1 MFPMLLAMSLP
12 HLFSPVEVATKLAIS
27 LGIGTLVGLE
37 REWAQKDV
45 GVRTFAITSMG
56 GMLAGLLGR
65 EFSVAIVIGV
75 FLLVI
80 FINLRVL
87 LVNRSLE
94 ITTSA
99 ALIAVA
105 LLGILT
111 GEGHTFTPI
120 ASAIIITMLL
130 AWKTELTRFAGGLT
144 PQEIRSAVLLGLLG
158 LVIYPL
164 LPNYFIDKWHLL
176 NPRQAWIAVIVL
188 AGMGFVNYVF
198 LRVYSSQGLYY
209 AAALGGLVNSTA
221 AVAEVSRWIRSVED
235 VSISRAVGL
244 ILLTRIS
251 MFLRNLA
258 ILLIFAPAAVHTAV
272 WPLLCMAFAAA
283 LITWA
288 GRKKGK
294 AAEHQMELS
303 SPISLRRVLTMG
315 AIFLGIQVVSSLA
328 ERYLGHKGFLVV
340 SFIGGFVSSASTTA
354 SAALM
359 ALDGTI
365 APHQAGA
372 AVVLATVSSSLVT
385 LPLIYQQTRHKA
397 LSRTVA
403 LITVA
408 VALLGLGVLAIQQN
422 LLP

>member
-1 MFPMLLAMSLP
+1 MSRKSQAEATATLHAYGAGYCEFSTCVQGGSGSRVLNLSSSIVFPMLLAMSLP
-12 HLFSPVEVATKLAIS
+12 HLFSPVEVATKIVIA

-45 GVRTFAITSMG
+45 GVRTFAITSMA
-56 GMLAGLLGR
+56 GMLAALLGR
-65 EFSVAIVIGV
+65 EFPVVVVISVS
-75 FLLVI
+75 LLVI
-80 FINLRVL
+80 LINLRVL

-209 AAALGGLVNSTA
+209 AAALGGWLTV
-221 AVAEVSRWIRSVED
+221 
-235 VSISRAVGL
+235 
-244 ILLTRIS
+244 LL
-251 MFLRNLA
+251 
-258 ILLIFAPAAVHTAV
+258 LLPRF
-272 WPLLCMAFAAA
+272 
-283 LITWA
+283 
-288 GRKKGK
+288 
-294 AAEHQMELS
+294 
-303 SPISLRRVLTMG
+303 RV
-315 AIFLGIQVVSSLA
+315 
-328 ERYLGHKGFLVV
+328 
-340 SFIGGFVSSASTTA
+340 GFV
-354 SAALM
+354 
-359 ALDGTI
+359 
-365 APHQAGA
+365 
-372 AVVLATVSSSLVT
+372 
-385 LPLIYQQTRHKA
+385 R
-397 LSRTVA
+397 
-403 LITVA
+403 
-408 VALLGLGVLAIQQN
+408 
-422 LLP
+422 